1 MVLRT
6 LLLKNFRNFSH
17 REISFLAGKNIIIW
31 NNGQWKSNLL
41 EALSLPVWWMVE
53 SLWQYLIQRGTDVM
67 YLKYE
72 LTSGSAA
79 YAYEWKT
86 GKKKFFLWEKS
97 TTSAKLRQTYPH
109 VISFHPM
116 IMNLMYLGP
125 SHRRDFLDSILI
137 SSFPEYQK
145 ILSKYKKV
153 LTSRNKVLKNISLEK
168 SEISELDFWNDT
180 YIHLASE
187 IYRYR
192 NKLIDFMKLSEKD
205 LAQYFFWKVKNTS
218 FVYIT
223 KIDTKNVEK
232 DLRNYIKENQQKEI
246 FLRKTLRGPHL
257 DDFDIEVDDAPLI
270 HFASRWEVKSVLLW
284 LKFLEKRFIQQHSD
298 KKDIIYIIDDLLS
311 ELDTIHRELLWE
323 HIWNRQCIM
332 SSIEDIDIEWNK
344 IYI

>member
-1 MVLRT
+1 MALRT
-6 LLLKNFRNFSH
+6 LYLKNFRNFST

-53 SLWQYLIQRGTDVM
+53 SHWHYLISRGSEVM

-72 LTSGSAA
+72 LTQWTAA
-79 YAYEWKT
+79 YAYDLKT

-97 TTSAKLRQTYPH
+97 TTPAKLRQVYPH

-116 IMNLMYLGP
+116 MMNLMYLWP
-125 SHRRDFLDSILI
+125 NHRREFLDSILI

-168 SEISELDFWNDT
+168 SEISELDFWNTTFID
-180 YIHLASE
+180 LACE
-187 IYRYR
+187 IYTYR
-192 NKLIDFMKLSEKD
+192 KKLSEFIQ
-205 LAQYFFWKVKNTS
+205 LSQQSLSEYFFGKVQSTVFS
-218 FVYIT
+218 YIT
-223 KIDTKNVEK
+223 KVDIQNPREDIS
-232 DLRNYIKENQQKEI
+232 NYIKNNLHKEI
-246 FLRKTLRGPHL
+246 LLRKTLRWPHL
-257 DDFDIEVDDAPLI
+257 DDFDILVDTIPLI
-270 HFASRWEVKSVLLW
+270 HFASRWEVKSILLW
-284 LKFLEKRFIQQHSD
+284 LKFLETSFIEHHSE

-311 ELDTIHRELLWE
+311 ELDSVHRELLWE
-323 HIWNRQCIM
+323 HIWSRQCIM
-332 SSIEDIDIEWNK
+332 SSIEDIDIPWNK